1 MKIVIN
7 KQYGGFGLS
16 SKAVK
21 EYLKLKGKEV
31 FVYSMEF
38 IKDELYYKKVNDKG
52 DSIFVSYF
60 TKDIGSMINSKEID
74 NEMYEKYAFRDK
86 DISRTD
92 EDLIKVVEE
101 LGEEANTTCSTLR
114 IIEIPDDID
123 WIIEEY
129 DGMEWV
135 AERHKTWS

>member
-16 SKAVK
+16 PKAVK
-21 EYLKLKGKEV
+21 KYLKLKGKEV
-31 FVYSMEF
+31 FVYEMKF
-38 IKDELYYKKVNDKG
+38 KGKDLYYEKVEDKENG
-52 DSIFVSYF
+52 LFVDYF
-60 TKDIGSMINSKEID
+60 TKDFGKIINSKDID
-74 NEMYEKYAFRDK
+74 NELYKKYAFSEK
-86 DISRTD
+86 DICRTD
-92 EDLIKVVEE
+92 RDLIKVVEE
-101 LGEEANTTCSTLR
+101 LGEDANTTCSTLR

>member
-16 SKAVK
+16 AKAVK
-21 EYLKLKGKEV
+21 EYSKLKGKEV
-31 FVYSMEF
+31 FVYEMKF
-38 IKDELYYKKVNDKG
+38 KGQNLYYEKVEDNENGLFLD
-52 DSIFVSYF
+52 YF
-60 TKDIGSMINSKEID
+60 TKDLGKIINSKDLNDEI
-74 NEMYEKYAFRDK
+74 YEKYGFRDK
-86 DISRTD
+86 DICRTD
-92 EDLIKVVEE
+92 EELIKVVEK
-101 LGEEANTTCSTLR
+101 LGEEANTSCSSLK

-135 AERHKTWS
+135 AERHRTWC

>member
-7 KQYGGFGLS
+7 KQYGGFNLS
-16 SKAVK
+16 PKAVK

-31 FVYSMEF
+31 FVYEMKFSG
-38 IKDELYYKKVNDKG
+38 KDLYYEKAEDKVNRL
-52 DSIFVSYF
+52 FLNYY
-60 TKDIGSMINSKEID
+60 TKDFGKIIRSKDLENEI
-74 NEMYEKYAFRDK
+74 YKKYGFREK
-86 DISRTD
+86 DICRTD
-92 EDLIKVVEE
+92 EDLIKVVEK

-135 AERHKTWS
+135 AERHKTWN

>member
-7 KQYGGFGLS
+7 DQYGGFGLS
-16 SKAVK
+16 AKAVK
-21 EYLKLKGKEV
+21 EYLKLKGKKV

-38 IKDELYYKKVNDKG
+38 IKNELYYKKVEDTR

-60 TKDIGSMINSKEID
+60 TKDIGDMINEKEIN
-74 NEMYEKYAFRDK
+74 NEIFEKYAFSDK

-101 LGEEANTTCSTLR
+101 LGKEANTTCSTLK
-114 IIEIPDDID
+114 IIEIPDDVD
-123 WIIEEY
+123 WVIEEY
-129 DGMEWV
+129 DGNEWV
-135 AERHKTWS
+135 AEKHRIWN